1 MKHLNTKHIKVK
13 EVGRFK
19 AKAPTAR
26 LLERPGK
33 GDVDA
38 LELLAAFEMGGT
50 EFREFAGNLLDDRDF
65 LEPFTK
71 QSHMADGIARC
82 ILIRKAATKDG
93 IAIVTEGFGYPRYTA
108 KVRLG

>member
-1 MKHLNTKHIKVK
+1 MRQLETKHIKVK

-19 AKAPTAR
+19 AKVPTAR

-33 GDVDA
+33 GETDA
-38 LELLAAFEMGGT
+38 LEVLAAFEMDGT
-50 EFREFAGNLLDDRDF
+50 EFREFAGNLLEDRDF
-65 LEPFTK
+65 LKALTK
-71 QSHMADGIARC
+71 KSHMAEGIARC

-108 KVRLG
+108 KVRLA